1 MSHFLKVKSQ
11 TNKRKKLPH
20 PKCQVEN
27 GNALIAVTLCLMM
40 LYGANV
46 DMKGNYN
53 KNE

>member
-1 MSHFLKVKSQ
+1 MSHFLKVRSQ

-20 PKCQVEN
+20 PKCQMEN
-27 GNALIAVTLCLMM
+27 GNALIAATLCLMM

-46 DMKGNYN
+46 DMKGNNN